1 MPNRNIWGSF
11 GWRFLHS
18 MSYHLK
24 YGSDEIYRKYPLE
37 KLKIFLNKFLIS
49 FAYLLPCDKCS
60 KNFLSKLE
68 NIYISHDENKKIDII
83 NFILNVHNEKSNRIW
98 SRKELDNEY
107 YSNNT
112 LNEFNYE
119 NIRWIKIVYDY
130 LPLNFDGSIREAI
143 YNFYTLLFMFY
154 PSKDI
159 RKIIYDF
166 TNKYN
171 LVAYLSLKRNL
182 YNYFIELYDTTLNE
196 YMIQDKMYKLE
207 YSLYYKNKKTERNL
221 LYFKYNIEEY
231 VIDKKIVGDKIFLYI
246 SYIENNIYKKEC
258 IKENIDK
265 DCEIVITPLKFLY
278 NL

>member
-1 MPNRNIWGSF
+1 MPNRNLWGSF

-49 FAYLLPCDKCS
+49 FANLLPCEKCS
-60 KNFLSKLE
+60 KNFLLKLE

-107 YSNNT
+107 YSNNK
-112 LNEFNYE
+112 LKEFNYE

-130 LPLNFDGSIREAI
+130 LPLNFDGSIRNAI

-159 RKIIYDF
+159 RKVIYDF
-166 TNKYN
+166 TNKYY
-171 LVAYLSLKRNL
+171 LVGYLSLKRNL
-182 YNYFIELYDTTLNE
+182 YNYFIELYDTTLNS
-196 YMIQDKMYKLE
+196 YMIQDNMYILE
-207 YSLYYKNKKTERNL
+207 YTLYHKNKKTEINN

-231 VIDKKIVGDKIFLYI
+231 IIDKKIINNKTSLFI
-246 SYIENNIYKKEC
+246 SYIENNNYKKIC

-265 DCEIVITPLKFLY
+265 DCEIFITPLRFLY
-278 NL
+278 KL